1 MLLEVKKDIRNK
13 KSNGDLHGY
22 QEWFDTCTG
31 VVWFRCEMKNDLG
44 IGYSEMFFIEET
56 RFYI

>member
-1 MLLEVKKDIRNK
+1 MLLEVKKDIINK

-22 QEWFDTCTG
+22 QEWVDNCTG
-31 VVWFRCEMKNDLG
+31 TVWFRCEMKNDLG